1 VTLKRRA
8 VNTTSKLDLNRTQA
22 HQNRRAQQ
30 VLETRPMPLDEAPAA
45 LRFNPDQRTAQVL
58 QTQRASTQRSLF

>member
-22 HQNRRAQQ
+22 HHNRRAQQ
-30 VLETRPMPLDEAPAA
+30 VLETRPMSLDEAPLT
-45 LRFNPDQRTAQVL
+45 LRSNATYRTAQVL